1 MSKPKEEP
9 LRSSIRLGHGEA
21 NLSNAKNKRRKGEV
35 KSKLSTLGLVLIVSG
50 LIFGGCGPG
59 LAQPTAVPPT
69 PTPIPPTPTP
79 APPTPDEY
87 EGWKTYTSEHGYS
100 LRYPADCTF
109 GPMPGYCKEKPPE
122 ERPPECLCFLNAED
136 PDRVFLQA
144 FTGEKEDL
152 KGATFAVD
160 RTVFRPPPGT
170 DLIEYVREKFPH
182 YEEIPNEPNVKVG
195 PIPAVR
201 LYTPRS
207 PMAPSY
213 EEIFFIKDDKFFRIN
228 MLDVDEEVNR
238 ELYDGISSA
247 LEISVETQ

>member
-1 MSKPKEEP
+1 M
-9 LRSSIRLGHGEA
+9 
-21 NLSNAKNKRRKGEV
+21 KRE
-35 KSKLSTLGLVLIVSG
+35 LPTLGLVLMLSG
-50 LIFGGCGPG
+50 LIFSGCWPG
-59 LAQPTAVPPT
+59 LAQPTGVPPT

-79 APPTPDEY
+79 APPTPTPDEY

-100 LRYPADCTF
+100 LRYPPDCTF

-160 RTVFRPPPGT
+160 RLVFRPPPGT

-182 YEEIPNEPNVKVG
+182 YEEIPNEPNAKVG
-195 PIPAVR
+195 AIPAVR

-207 PMAPSY
+207 PMAPSC
-213 EEIFFIKDDKFFRIN
+213 EEILFIKDDKFFRIY